1 MWPWEES
8 GTRLSNSSGG
18 RGRGPGERR
27 EGVGCPWQTRESL
40 SSRGGSRWVR
50 AWWFCGWGAQWDR
63 TGQDKTGQ
71 DVDETWLSR
80 AACGVCVRRES
91 VEQQSEGR
99 GVEWTSTVERT
110 SNTTLSYTMAV
121 KAKVKREPSCIVYIP
136 FANPHTCQRGRPAGH
151 CHPPPPPA
159 PPPPR
164 TGVWARTPSDHCP
177 SASLVRPICLTTL
190 DSSASDTVGRQ
201 PSLPAPADHPPGS
214 PGCNETFTVTRL
226 RPAAAVSP
234 LGCLYIVQSDQIA
247 MPTRT

>member
-63 TGQDKTGQ
+63 TGQDKTEQ

-151 CHPPPPPA
+151 
-159 PPPPR
+159 
-164 TGVWARTPSDHCP
+164 
-177 SASLVRPICLTTL
+177 SLP
-190 DSSASDTVGRQ
+190 
-201 PSLPAPADHPPGS
+201 PSLPASLPPVSSGHERLQITARPLLSCAPSASPHSTRPRVIPWVDSHPYLHPQITRQDS
-214 PGCNETFTVTRL
+214 PVATR
-226 RPAAAVSP
+226 PSP
-234 LGCLYIVQSDQIA
+234 SLAYVLLQL
-247 MPTRT
+247 